1 MLSDSPTHLGPCLG
15 VCHEPEEFV
24 VQEVVGEEEL
34 QKQIIT
40 GARVDVNKAPTHY
53 QQSTIKAPARQK
65 GKAYLGDKIGKSDY
79 VDKHVASAVESM
91 ADLRQGLVFTF
102 R

>member
-1 MLSDSPTHLGPCLG
+1 MSQTSFLHGTKKVQTRYIPTRC
-15 VCHEPEEFV
+15 
-24 VQEVVGEEEL
+24 
-34 QKQIIT
+34 
-40 GARVDVNKAPTHY
+40 
-53 QQSTIKAPARQK
+53 QQVTN
-65 GKAYLGDKIGKSDY
+65 KAYLGDKIGKSDY